1 MQFKIAL
8 QCLDPQPTLPLSY
21 QYELSAWIYRVIENA
36 DSDFAAYLHQRGHQT
51 PQRKSFK
58 LFCFSQLDVP
68 RRRIEGDRLHIES
81 REASLLIGFYMDRT
95 AEEFVRGLFQEQ
107 KFTLGDRASRASF
120 SVKTVEMRP
129 PNLPASGVPVHIRT
143 RSPLVIARK
152 REGRPDE
159 YLHPDDPD
167 FGRLLFLNLL
177 EKYRAA
183 TGHEPPRFWD
193 AAQFGFRVVGGEPRS
208 QLITLK
214 SGKAAE
220 TRVRGYRFDFGL
232 DAPRELVELGLLA
245 GFGRM
250 NAEGFGCGEILRGG
264 EVGSEGVRKPL

>member
-1 MQFKIAL
+1 MQFKITL
-8 QCLDPQPTLPLSY
+8 QCLDTHPVLPLSY

-36 DSDFAAYLHQRGHQT
+36 DAQFAAYLHQRGYQT

-58 LFCFSQLDVP
+58 LFCFSQLEAS
-68 RRRIEGDRLHIES
+68 RRRIVGDRLHIES
-81 REASLLIGFYMDRT
+81 PEVALLLGFYMDRT
-95 AEEFVRGLFQEQ
+95 AEEFVRGLFQAQ
-107 KFTLGDRASRASF
+107 TFTLGDRISRARF
-120 SVKTVEMRP
+120 SVKTVEMCP
-129 PNLPASGVPVHIRT
+129 LNLSADGQPVRIRT

-152 REGRPDE
+152 RPDGQPDE

-193 AAQFGFRVVGGEPRS
+193 AAQFGYRRIGPEPKS
-208 QLITLK
+208 KLITLK

-220 TRVRGYRFDFGL
+220 TRVRGWLFDFEV
-232 DAPRELVELGLLA
+232 DVPRELLEISLLA

-250 NAEGFGCGEILRGG
+250 NSEGFGFGEIVKLPKMPMGD
-264 EVGSEGVRKPL
+264 K